1 VVPITGM
8 CRITVAVTATAL
20 VGACTLP
27 WEQLALPVPPATG
40 PPGAASKQGGVP
52 LAKVSVAG
60 GDEVVGTGQLT
71 GQPPPRPD
79 VSANG
84 KDGVTLNLADAS
96 IAEAAKSVLGDVLG
110 LNYAVSE
117 KVKGTITIQ
126 TTKAVPK
133 DALLEI
139 FETALR
145 GEGAAIVVQQDIYR
159 IVPTSDA
166 IGSAPLQ
173 GKGRRTPGVSIRVV
187 PLQYVAAAE
196 MERILKAIAPNASL
210 LKTDTSRNLLVVA
223 GTRADLDAI
232 IDSVSVFDV
241 DWMRGMSFGIYPV
254 ETGDP
259 EAIAQELDTVFA
271 NDRDSPTKGIVR
283 FVPNRRLKSIL
294 VISSRPEYLRR
305 AQAWLRRLDLAT
317 RATVKQVFVYPVRS
331 RTAGELAQLL
341 QKVYGSQEQAKLAP
355 KLGAP
360 PPALVP
366 PSTSLLGPLQAPP
379 PPQPAPGPEGE
390 AGQPPPAPAATAS
403 SDGPKDDRNSGIS
416 VVADEANNAIIIT
429 ATAQEYR
436 RLHQILDRIDVAPN
450 QVLLEATIA
459 EVRLNDDLKMGVRWF
474 FQAGNHQLKFT
485 DSPLGALGATFP
497 GFSNFYQVPNVQ
509 MVFNA
514 LSTITDINIVS
525 SPTLMVLDNKKATLQ
540 VGNEVPIATQSA
552 VAVLTPGSPIVNSIT
567 YRSTGIVLN
576 ITPRIGDGG
585 RVLLD
590 VEQEAS
596 DVVAT
601 ETSGIDSP
609 TIQQRRIKT
618 TVAVNDGEGVVLGG
632 MIQDRADNKRDQI
645 PLVGQ
650 IPVFG
655 TLFKNKTDQ
664 IARTELLVAITPRIV
679 KDSSQSRA
687 ITEEFRAKINLTTRP
702 QREAPPDRR
711 EQVDR
716 VIR

>member
-1 VVPITGM
+1 M
-8 CRITVAVTATAL
+8 
-20 VGACTLP
+20 
-27 WEQLALPVPPATG
+27 
-40 PPGAASKQGGVP
+40 
-52 LAKVSVAG
+52 
-60 GDEVVGTGQLT
+60 
-71 GQPPPRPD
+71 
-79 VSANG
+79 SANG

-96 IAEAAKSVLGDVLG
+96 IAEAAKSVLGDALG

-139 FETALR
+139 FETVLR
-145 GEGAAIVVQQDIYR
+145 GEGAAIVAQQDIYR

-166 IGSAPLQ
+166 IGSAPHM
-173 GKGRRTPGVSIRVV
+173 GKGRRTRGQHPRCAVAIRGGLPRWSAFSGDSAQCQPVEDRHEPQLAGRRRHPRRPGFGHGLGERV
-187 PLQYVAAAE
+187 
-196 MERILKAIAPNASL
+196 RC
-210 LKTDTSRNLLVVA
+210 R
-223 GTRADLDAI
+223 LDARHVASASI
-232 IDSVSVFDV
+232 PSK
-241 DWMRGMSFGIYPV
+241 RGTQRRSPRSWTRF
-254 ETGDP
+254 
-259 EAIAQELDTVFA
+259 
-271 NDRDSPTKGIVR
+271 SPTTATARPKGIVR

-317 RATVKQVFVYPVRS
+317 RATVKQVFVYPCEAARPA
-331 RTAGELAQLL
+331 RLAQLL

-360 PPALVP
+360 PPALVLHP
-366 PSTSLLGPLQAPP
+366 RACWARCRRRRRHSRRRVGRRSRSTS
-379 PPQPAPGPEGE
+379 
-390 AGQPPPAPAATAS
+390 AGT
-403 SDGPKDDRNSGIS
+403 GNS
-416 VVADEANNAIIIT
+416 VVRWP
-429 ATAQEYR
+429 QGRSQQRHQRGCR
-436 RLHQILDRIDVAPN
+436 RGEQRHHHHGDRAGVQSACIQILDRIDVAPN

-601 ETSGIDSP
+601 DDVRHRLP

-618 TVAVNDGEGVVLGG
+618 TVAVNDGEGVVPRG
-632 MIQDRADNKRDQI
+632 MI
-645 PLVGQ
+645 
-650 IPVFG
+650 
-655 TLFKNKTDQ
+655 
-664 IARTELLVAITPRIV
+664 RTA
-679 KDSSQSRA
+679 Q
-687 ITEEFRAKINLTTRP
+687 TTSVTRFP
-702 QREAPPDRR
+702 
-711 EQVDR
+711 
-716 VIR
+716 